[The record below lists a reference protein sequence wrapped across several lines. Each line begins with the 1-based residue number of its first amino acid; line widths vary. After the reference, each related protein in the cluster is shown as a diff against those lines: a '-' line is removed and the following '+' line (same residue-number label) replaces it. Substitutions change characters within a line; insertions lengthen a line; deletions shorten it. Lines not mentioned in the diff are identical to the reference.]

1 MKVSKALATNFGLAG
16 KNLKPELNEKS
27 KELDICV
34 KLGAYFDG
42 EKRNE
47 LKKLVQKNSKN
58 SLKEMLRIVYDNYV
72 IKHFGTEICKETFIN
87 NMKASPTIEK
97 SFKNPKDFAWEN
109 HAKKIS
115 KVILISMFA
124 VCTAEMAVVVGVLYW
139 DKLKKSNIFNTAVN
153 WYLGNNAPDINLLCG
168 AEAIYININKKNKQ
182 RQLVNEIENIAK
194 ELAKESILKLKA
206 IAISA
211 GMHELKPVP
220 IFKEPTQLEF
230 YRT

>member
-1 MKVSKALATNFGLAG
+1 
-16 KNLKPELNEKS
+16 
-27 KELDICV
+27 
-34 KLGAYFDG
+34 
-42 EKRNE
+42 
-47 LKKLVQKNSKN
+47 
-58 SLKEMLRIVYDNYV
+58 
-72 IKHFGTEICKETFIN
+72 
-87 NMKASPTIEK
+87 MKASPTIEK

-168 AEAIYININKKNKQ
+168 DEAIYININKKNKQ